1 MNTGSRTQKAYFGFS
16 GSEYFYFTVYFAY
29 QSKASNCS

>member
-1 MNTGSRTQKAYFGFS
+1 MSTGSRTQKAYFSFT

-29 QSKASNCS
+29 QQKASICS